1 MLEQAIVDAAAL
13 REAALKNAE
22 QSLIEKY
29 APQIKEAVEAMLES
43 DSPNTKMYQG
53 RSVTVIYEADED
65 GNVTVSENGS
75 KPFIVNESELS
86 EATEEDLLQEEE
98 AAAASDTTTT
108 PPTEIQAP
116 PAWDSRY
123 PKDQPVTLTA
133 LIDNMPEDG
142 EIEINLDDLELAMSG
157 EEAQQAAQP
166 PETAPTEP
174 QQTAGDTDLG
184 IDPNASI
191 DDLMGDLE
199 GGDIK
204 LQELLNLLEEYDQE
218 VLEEE
223 VEVDMG
229 EMKLGSFVTNK
240 GDREYETDKQK
251 AHDAHQDEEE
261 EESEEEEKEDERLQE
276 ALGEIN
282 QLQQTFL
289 ILKEQNEKLESVVHK
304 LNDKLEE
311 TLLSNAKLLY
321 QNRTL
326 NDASL
331 NERQKSKIVEA
342 IANAESPKEAKSLH
356 ETLRAT
362 VGSKQDSGPQ
372 SLNETVNRRSNLSS
386 MLNTRQ
392 NINESKTADQS
403 FKDKMQKL
411 AGIK

>member
-261 EESEEEEKEDERLQE
+261 ESEEEEKEDERLQE

>member
-166 PETAPTEP
+166 PETAPAEP